1 MRESA
6 RSESSGEAHAKCNAK
21 DVPGGSERG
30 RVGAGEEH
38 SSS

>member
-6 RSESSGEAHAKCNAK
+6 RSESSGEAHAK